1 MAFSETLK
9 NAVNDYCNNHLADE
23 SWYNEEFEFIEDAA
37 IRKRL
42 VEEFKG
48 TRFAYK
54 LYEGTHFMEEE
65 YVYSMLAPMIRK
77 IALEDNNDYICQS
90 KLI

>member
-1 MAFSETLK
+1 
-9 NAVNDYCNNHLADE
+9 
-23 SWYNEEFEFIEDAA
+23 
-37 IRKRL
+37 
-42 VEEFKG
+42 
-48 TRFAYK
+48 
-54 LYEGTHFMEEE
+54 MEEE